1 MTALLFVGDMVG
13 EVAVTYLEAR
23 MPDLRA
29 AYQPDFIVINGE
41 NLAIT
46 TQPNSNGKCGMTPDL
61 LARLFDL
68 GADVVTGGNHSWDGP
83 YGRSIHDE
91 ARLIRPLNYGRT
103 ASGRGAI
110 IVQKGGL
117 RLGVVN
123 VTSRSAM
130 EQADNPFEAM
140 ERQLEDWAGQTD
152 AVLVDFHG
160 EEVTEKQTFGFAFD
174 GRVTAVLG
182 THTHVATLDTQV
194 LPQGTAYVTDVGMT
208 GPTVG
213 IQGYA
218 APRFVHNL
226 STRFPGDHPFTFA
239 PGPVTLG
246 AVVVRFAGLR
256 AVDIERIL

>member
-1 MTALLFVGDMVG
+1 MANLLFVGDMVG
-13 EVAVTYLEAR
+13 EVALAHLEAR
-23 MPDLRA
+23 LPELRA
-29 AYQPDFIVINGE
+29 AYQPDFIVVNGE
-41 NLAIT
+41 NLAI
-46 TQPNSNGKCGMTPDL
+46 NIGSGGHGWCGMTPAL
-61 LARLFDL
+61 LARLFAL
-68 GADVVTGGNHSWDGP
+68 GVDVVTGGNHSWDGP
-83 YGRSIHDE
+83 HGRSIHDE
-91 ARLIRPLNYGRT
+91 LRLIRPLNYGRS
-103 ASGRGAI
+103 APGRGAI
-110 IVQKGGL
+110 IVSKGGL

-160 EEVTEKQTFGFAFD
+160 EFVTEKQTFGFAFD

-182 THTHVATLDTQV
+182 THTHVATLDTQI

-218 APRFVHNL
+218 APRFVHEL
-226 STRFPGDHPFTFA
+226 SSRFPGDHPFTFA

-246 AVVVRFAGLR
+246 AVVVRFDGLR
-256 AVDIERIL
+256 ALDIERIL

>member
-1 MTALLFVGDMVG
+1 MVG
-13 EVAVTYLEAR
+13 EVALAHLEAR
-23 MPDLRA
+23 LRDLRA

-41 NLAIT
+41 NLAI
-46 TQPNSNGKCGMTPDL
+46 NIGSGGHGWCGMTPDL
-61 LARLFDL
+61 LARVFAL

-91 ARLIRPLNYGRT
+91 PRLIRPLNYGRS
-103 ASGRGAI
+103 APGRGAI
-110 IVQKGGL
+110 IVSKSGL

-130 EQADNPFEAM
+130 ELADDPFEAM

-160 EEVTEKQTFGFAFD
+160 ESVTEKQTFGFAFD

-182 THTHVATLDTQV
+182 THTHVATLDTQI

-213 IQGYA
+213 VQGYA
-218 APRFVHNL
+218 APRFVHEL
-226 STRFPGDHPFTFA
+226 SSRFPGDHPFTFA
-239 PGPVTLG
+239 LGPVTLG
-246 AVVVRFAGLR
+246 AVVVRFDGLR